1 MGQAQSEV
9 DVANRALVRLGL
21 QTITAASDDPMT
33 FASAVT
39 NGDNKTSTA
48 LLKTHFDEWKKEL
61 LRSHPWNFA
70 TSRMTLI
77 NPLATNPGSITI
89 KEISHANPVVVDVT
103 PSDNQV
109 GYDHNLYDYDVIEI
123 RNALYTNLN
132 NNKYYVFRGHDDGS
146 GSNRINPTNHIT
158 LFKKLQNNGTLPS
171 HGLASDGNSERT
183 DLESAITW
191 TSDNRYNTG
200 TVNTFEKSQFDY
212 EYNVPRRVIRLI
224 NVREIPEGGEY
235 RLQRRDHSSDT
246 AVDKI
251 LLCNVGDMVNI
262 EFIEDVAMGNY
273 GFDRSFMECLSLKI
287 AHKLSEML
295 LKTSSVTNEIQKEF
309 QVALSQAKS
318 IDAQE
323 NGSINDFH
331 STWAN
336 EMGRET

>member
-33 FASAVT
+33 FASAIS

-48 LLKTHFDEWKKEL
+48 LLNTHFDEWKKEL

-70 TSRMTLI
+70 TSRMSLI

-89 KEISHANPVVVDVT
+89 KEISHADPVVVDLT
-103 PSDNQV
+103 PADNQD
-109 GYDHNLYDYDVIEI
+109 GYNHNLYDYDVIEI

-146 GSNRINPTNHIT
+146 GSNRTNTTSHIT
-158 LFKKLQNNGTLPS
+158 LFKKLQNNGTLPPN
-171 HGLASDGNSERT
+171 GVASTGNSERT
-183 DLESAITW
+183 DLENAITW
-191 TSDNRYNTG
+191 TVHNRYNTG

-212 EYNVPRRVIRLI
+212 EYNVPRKVIRLL
-224 NVREIPEGGEY
+224 NVREIPEGEEY
-235 RLQRRDHSSDT
+235 RLQRRDVSSDT
-246 AVDKI
+246 AIDKI
-251 LLCNVGDMVNI
+251 LLCNVSGIINI
-262 EFIEDVAMGNY
+262 EFIEDVTMGNFD
-273 GFDRSFMECLSLKI
+273 FDRSFMECLSLKV
-287 AHKLSEML
+287 AHKLSEIL
-295 LKTSSVTNEIQKEF
+295 VKTTNVTQSIYEEYRL
-309 QVALSQAKS
+309 ALSQAKS

-323 NGSINDFH
+323 NGQINDFH

-336 EMGRET
+336 EMGRSI

>member
-1 MGQAQSEV
+1 MAQAQSEV

-21 QTITAASDDPMT
+21 QTITAASDNPMT
-33 FASAVT
+33 FASAIS

-48 LLKTHFDEWKKEL
+48 LLNTHFDEWKKEL

-77 NPLATNPGSITI
+77 NPIATNPGSIRI
-89 KEISHANPVVVDVT
+89 KQISYSNPVVVDLT
-103 PSDNQV
+103 PPDNQE
-109 GYDHNLYDYDVIEI
+109 GYDHNLWDYDVVEI
-123 RNALYTNLN
+123 RNSLYTNLN
-132 NNKYYVFRGHDDGS
+132 NNKYYVFRGFNDGS
-146 GSNRINPTNHIT
+146 GNRIEATNRIS
-158 LFKKLQNNGTLPS
+158 LFKKLQQNGALPAD
-171 HGLASDGNSERT
+171 GAASLGNSEST
-183 DLESAITW
+183 LGESSITW
-191 TSDNRYNTG
+191 TSDNHYTTG

-212 EYNVPRRVIRLI
+212 EYFVPRRIIRLI
-224 NVREIPEGGEY
+224 NVREIPEGDEY
-235 RLQRRDHSSDT
+235 RLQRRDNSADT
-246 AVDKI
+246 SIDKI
-251 LLCNVGDMVNI
+251 LLCNVGEMVNI
-262 EFIEDVAMGNY
+262 EFIEDFTMGN
-273 GFDRSFMECLSLKI
+273 FDLDRSFAKCLSLKV
-287 AHKLSEML
+287 AHELSEML

>member
-33 FASAVT
+33 FASAIS
-39 NGDNKTSTA
+39 NGDTKNSTA
-48 LLKTHFDEWKKEL
+48 LLNTHFDEWKKEL

-70 TSRMTLI
+70 TTRMTLI
-77 NPLATNPGSITI
+77 NPIATNPGSITI
-89 KEISHANPVVVDVT
+89 KEISHSNPVVIDVT
-103 PSDNQV
+103 PSDNQD
-109 GYDHNLYDYDVIEI
+109 GFDHNFWDYDVVEI

-158 LFKKLQNNGTLPS
+158 LFKKLQNNGTLPA
-171 HGLASDGNSERT
+171 HGVASAGNSERT

-191 TSDNRYNTG
+191 NDDNRYNTG

-212 EYNVPRRVIRLI
+212 EYNIPRRVIRLL
-224 NVREIPEGGEY
+224 NVKEIPEGDEY
-235 RLQRRDHSSDT
+235 RLQRRDSASDT
-246 AVDKI
+246 SLDKI
-251 LLCNVGDMVNI
+251 LLCNVNDMINI
-262 EFIEDVAMGNY
+262 EFIEDFNLGN
-273 GFDRSFMECLSLKI
+273 FDLDRSFIECLSLKI

-295 LKTSSVTNEIQKEF
+295 IKTSSVTNEIQKEF